1 MDQAG
6 SSGLTESLVLEA
18 DVDKIM
24 GVLLDFESYPDWMS
38 NVVGMEVLE
47 RDKKGRG
54 TDVRYKVDVIVKKI
68 SYVLKYTYD
77 DKANRID
84 LGFIEGELDDVNSY
98 YLFEP
103 LDDDRTEVTYH
114 YDVKYSI
121 PRALVNPITKRLMK
135 QVDKKVMKSA
145 LKDLKTRVESM

>member
-121 PRALVNPITKRLMK
+121 PRTLVNPITKRLMK